1 MKRDDHFCRNGR
13 LVRFCNGYFIR
24 LGSYF
29 ISFLLS
35 KNSKVVSFLI
45 PITAFNLVKNHSTTR
60 WLYVVHSC
68 LFFRSY
74 CKFKPSK
81 FSKTYLLNAR
91 WTPKHEKS
99 LVNLDDVDSLPVIF
113 TVAKLHVE

>member
-29 ISFLLS
+29 ISNLLS
-35 KNSKVVSFLI
+35 ENSKVVSFLI

-60 WLYVVHSC
+60 PPRAGCMLYTRVY
-68 LFFRSY
+68 FFGRIANSPFQI
-74 CKFKPSK
+74 KQNIS
-81 FSKTYLLNAR
+81 A
-91 WTPKHEKS
+91 
-99 LVNLDDVDSLPVIF
+99 
-113 TVAKLHVE
+113 